1 MSLKIPEIPDQSNDW
16 LFDFCI
22 ANKGLRIERDT
33 HGQIIIMS
41 PTGGISSNKL
51 FKVLTAFSEWASKNS
66 DLGYGFESSAGFRLP
81 NLAMRAPDVAWVSKE
96 KWENLSTEEQ
106 EKFPPIAPDFIIE
119 VRSKSDSIKDL
130 KNKMKEWIENGCQL
144 AWLVDPVEQKAYIYK
159 PGTAIEEIS
168 SFNQTVKATEVV
180 PGFSLD
186 LSKLKA

>member
-1 MSLKIPEIPDQSNDW
+1 MVDVIEVPLSPLELSERWRRMCVDPTFEDIPGKIEITQW
-16 LFDFCI
+16 GEIL
-22 ANKGLRIERDT
+22 
-33 HGQIIIMS
+33 MS
-41 PTGGISSNKL
+41 PVGKAHGLLAVSLSVLLMRKLGGRAMVEVGI
-51 FKVLTAFSEWASKNS
+51 LTT
-66 DLGYGFESSAGFRLP
+66 AGI
-81 NLAMRAPDVAWVSKE
+81 RAPDVAWVSKE